1 MSNCKSPVSVPCT
14 MSGVGYVAFTVS
26 RGDTTIKLHPG
37 HGENFPPLAAGEY
50 FYVDVIGCTG
60 CCNSIKVIQRSG
72 DTLRIEPLN
81 CSCVP
86 SNAKLQVNNS
96 SPQALAETVMAQ
108 ITFGEGISY
117 DCSSKTL
124 KASCSDT
131 PCGCVGCG
139 CSDSGGGESGVL
151 VVQGPM
157 GLQGP
162 KGDTGATGPKGD
174 AGVQGPKGDT
184 GATGPKGDTG
194 EKGAVGNTGP
204 QGIQGNKGD
213 QGVQGIQGIQ
223 GERGADGKSYIGY
236 SVIATKTNGTF
247 IIGTPGVSVSLE
259 DEYGTD
265 KGTFTIGADGRVK
278 ASTGI
283 LDHVFI
289 KVSGMYVGGGN

>member
-60 CCNSIKVIQRSG
+60 CCNSIKVLQRSG

-131 PCGCVGCG
+131 
-139 CSDSGGGESGVL
+139 
-151 VVQGPM
+151 Q
-157 GLQGP
+157 
-162 KGDTGATGPKGD
+162 
-174 AGVQGPKGDT
+174 
-184 GATGPKGDTG
+184 
-194 EKGAVGNTGP
+194 
-204 QGIQGNKGD
+204 
-213 QGVQGIQGIQ
+213 
-223 GERGADGKSYIGY
+223 
-236 SVIATKTNGTF
+236 
-247 IIGTPGVSVSLE
+247 
-259 DEYGTD
+259 
-265 KGTFTIGADGRVK
+265 
-278 ASTGI
+278 
-283 LDHVFI
+283 
-289 KVSGMYVGGGN
+289 